1 MVFIIFVVIFLLILV
16 RKIHMLYI
24 DKIIADDTPNIDNR
38 IIELLNSK

>member
-24 DKIIADDTPNIDNR
+24 DKVIAEDTPSIDNR